1 MRSETGLPPRAP
13 RWFVAVRWASK
24 SLLYGVA
31 VAWLAFLPATRD
43 LEVFLWCLVGLLWL
57 TIMVSII
64 IGWSWRTQSAA
75 HRSVHVSDLAMLLAP
90 IPIFFDVPL
99 ITLALLVVGY
109 VMQLSR
115 ISGGQVFIF
124 ALFGSTGALVLAT
137 IALVGVESADPNSQ
151 LSSPEAAME
160 YVAANLFRISA
171 LDVGK
176 TVTPDGQLIT
186 AVVQVLG
193 GLFFGVLFG
202 GLLAWLVRE
211 QKPAPVSAD
220 LVDRMDQI
228 LKHHDHILRR
238 LETLEGSRRHDN
250 TGEVGDQPPSGG

>member
-1 MRSETGLPPRAP
+1 M
-13 RWFVAVRWASK
+13 RWASK

-31 VAWLAFLPATRD
+31 VAWLAFLPATRG

-57 TIMVSII
+57 TIMVSTI
-64 IGWSWRTQSAA
+64 IGWTRATPSAVN
-75 HRSVHVSDLAMLLAP
+75 RSRRVSDLAMLLAP

-124 ALFGSTGALVLAT
+124 ALFGSAGALVLAT